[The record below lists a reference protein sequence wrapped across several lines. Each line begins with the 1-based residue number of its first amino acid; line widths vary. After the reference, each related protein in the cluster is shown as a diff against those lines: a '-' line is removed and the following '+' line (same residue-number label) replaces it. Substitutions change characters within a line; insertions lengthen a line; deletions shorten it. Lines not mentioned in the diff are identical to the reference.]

1 MISKKTLALEGVMKL
16 RHYLDNRVG
25 GMTKEE
31 KESINVILDF
41 ISMPSDLEW
50 IPISK
55 AVPTQ
60 NGEYITT
67 TMYGDVYCD
76 MWNGCEFDR
85 QETVVAWMNLP
96 TPYKWEDAK

>member
-31 KESINVILDF
+31 KESINAIIDF
-41 ISMPSDLEW
+41 LSFPADLEW

-55 AVPTQ
+55 AQPEEK
-60 NGEYITT
+60 GDYLTT
-67 TMYGDVYCD
+67 TMDLVVYCD
-76 MWNGCEFDR
+76 YWNGAAFER
-85 QETVVAWMNLP
+85 TETVTAWMKLP
-96 TPYKWEDAK
+96 APYKWEDAK

>member
-16 RHYLDNRVG
+16 RHYFDNRVG

-31 KESINVILDF
+31 RASINEILDF
-41 ISMPSDLEW
+41 ISMPSYLEW

-55 AVPTQ
+55 AVPDEGGEYLTTTIHGSVYCDHW
-60 NGEYITT
+60 NGEYFERT
-67 TMYGDVYCD
+67 
-76 MWNGCEFDR
+76 
-85 QETVVAWMNLP
+85 ETVVAWMNLP

>member
-31 KESINVILDF
+31 KESINAILDF
-41 ISMPSDLEW
+41 ISTPSDLEW

-55 AVPTQ
+55 AVPDED
-60 NGEYITT
+60 GEYLTT
-67 TMYGDVYCD
+67 TIHGSVYCD
-76 MWNGCEFDR
+76 NWNGEFFER
-85 QETVVAWMNLP
+85 TETVIAWMKLP
-96 TPYKWEDAK
+96 APYKWEGAK

>member
-31 KESINVILDF
+31 GASIKAILDF
-41 ISMPSDLEW
+41 ISMPDDREW

-55 AVPTQ
+55 AVPEQ
-60 NGEYITT
+60 NGEYLTT
-67 TMYGDVYCD
+67 TMYGDVHCD
-76 MWNGCEFDR
+76 LWNGCEFER
-85 QETVVAWMNLP
+85 QETVIAWMKLP
-96 TPYKWEDAK
+96 APYKWEDAK

>member
-31 KESINVILDF
+31 KESINSILDF

-67 TMYGDVYCD
+67 TMFGDVYCD
-76 MWNGCEFDR
+76 TWSGCEFNR
-85 QETVVAWMNLP
+85 QETIVAWMNLP
-96 TPYKWEDAK
+96 APYKWEDAK